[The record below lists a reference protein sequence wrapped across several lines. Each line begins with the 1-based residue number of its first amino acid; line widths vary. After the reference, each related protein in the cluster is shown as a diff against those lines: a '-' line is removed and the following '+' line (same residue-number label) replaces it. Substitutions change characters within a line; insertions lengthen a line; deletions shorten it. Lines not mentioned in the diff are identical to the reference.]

1 MCDTFLMSDTISTRT
16 ICCKVALESAADTA
30 LRQTQAAFNQAAIYC
45 ASVAWAKGVTN
56 KNKLHRLVYG
66 ATRATYGLGAQLAC
80 CARDKAAETV
90 RAVRAAPER
99 RNRETNAV
107 IEKTCPAFRDDSS
120 IRYDVRTY
128 RLMRLDQ
135 VGLYTL
141 SGRVIGHLELGD
153 FQRRTLSD
161 RGWKI
166 GGAELIRR
174 DGVWYLHITQ
184 TKADP
189 APYEPTGWLGV
200 DLGIVNIATD
210 SDGASYSGESI
221 ERTRQWYR
229 KRRAALQKVQ
239 TKSSK
244 RHLKRLS
251 RRQRHFQKDTNHCI
265 SKRLVAT
272 AKRAA
277 RGIAL
282 EELTGIRARVKV
294 RGAAQRARHSNW
306 AFGQLR
312 QFVTY
317 KAQRAGVRV
326 VIIDPRATSQRC
338 SACGHTERANR
349 RTQAHFC
356 CVLCQF
362 ATSADYNAAINIERA
377 AVNQP
382 MVSNPTAS
390 ASGLRR
396 KLPAVAGSI

>member
-1 MCDTFLMSDTISTRT
+1 MCDTFLMSDTVSTRT
-16 ICCKVALESAADTA
+16 ICCQVALDSAADTA
-30 LRQTQAAFNQAAIYC
+30 LRATQAAFNQAASYC
-45 ASVAWAKGVTN
+45 ASVAWAQGVTN
-56 KNKLHRLVYG
+56 KNKLHHLVYG
-66 ATRATYGLGAQLAC
+66 LTRASYGLGSQLAC
-80 CARDKAAETV
+80 CARDKAAEAV

-99 RNRETNAV
+99 RDRDTDQR
-107 IEKTCPAFRDDSS
+107 IPTTCPTFRDDSA

-128 RLMRLDQ
+128 RLMRWDQ
-135 VGLYTL
+135 VSLYATT
-141 SGRVIGHLELGD
+141 GRVIGQLVLGD
-153 FQRRTLSD
+153 FQRRTLYD
-161 RGWKI
+161 RSWKI
-166 GGAELIRR
+166 GGADLVRR

-184 TKADP
+184 TKA
-189 APYEPTGWLGV
+189 APEKDEPIGYLGV
-200 DLGIVNIATD
+200 DLGIVNLATD
-210 SDGASYSGESI
+210 SDGATHTGEAV
-221 ERTRQWYR
+221 ERTRQWYAG
-229 KRRAALQKVQ
+229 RRAALQKVQ

-251 RRQRHFQKDTNHCI
+251 GRQRRFQKDTNHII

-272 AKRAA
+272 AKRTA

-282 EELTGIRARVKV
+282 GDLEGMRARVKV
-294 RGAAQRARHSNW
+294 RGATQRARHSNW

-326 VIIDPRATSQRC
+326 VTIDPRATSQRC

-356 CVLCQF
+356 CVVCQF

-390 ASGLRR
+390 AFGLRH
-396 KLPAVAGSI
+396 KLPARAGSI

>member
-1 MCDTFLMSDTISTRT
+1 MRRSS
-16 ICCKVALESAADTA
+16 KNPKETA
-30 LRQTQAAFNQAAIYC
+30 RC
-45 ASVAWAKGVTN
+45 SG
-56 KNKLHRLVYG
+56 
-66 ATRATYGLGAQLAC
+66 
-80 CARDKAAETV
+80 AAELGNGGKHGVRSRWIAV
-90 RAVRAAPER
+90 RAVRAAPEQR
-99 RNRETNAV
+99 DRDTNQ
-107 IEKTCPAFRDDSS
+107 ILPKPCPTFRDDSA

-135 VGLYTL
+135 VSLYTL
-141 SGRVIGHLELGD
+141 SGRVIGQLELGD
-153 FQRRTLSD
+153 FQRRTLYD
-161 RGWKI
+161 RSWKI
-166 GGAELIRR
+166 GGAELVRR
-174 DGVWYLHITQ
+174 DGVWFLHITQ

-189 APYEPTGWLGV
+189 TSDEPTGWLGV

-210 SDGASYSGESI
+210 SDGASYFGESV
-221 ERTRQWYR
+221 ERTRQWYG
-229 KRRAALQKVQ
+229 KRRTALQKVK

-251 RRQRHFQKDTNHCI
+251 GRQRRFQKNTNHCI

-272 AKRAA
+272 AKRTA

-312 QFVTY
+312 QFITY

-326 VIIDPRATSQRC
+326 VTIDPRSTSQCC
-338 SACGHTERANR
+338 SACGHPERANQ

-356 CVLCQF
+356 CVVSQF

-382 MVSNPTAS
+382 MVSNPAAS
-390 ASGLRR
+390 AFGLRR
-396 KLPAVAGSI
+396 KLPA